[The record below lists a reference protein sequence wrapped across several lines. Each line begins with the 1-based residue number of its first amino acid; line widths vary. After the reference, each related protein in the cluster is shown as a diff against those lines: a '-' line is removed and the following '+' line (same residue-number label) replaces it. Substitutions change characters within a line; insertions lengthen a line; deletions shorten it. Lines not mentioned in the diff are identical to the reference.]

1 MTRTG
6 FKPKFTITDSITKH
20 LTDIE
25 RARGFLEGADI
36 SEQWLQE
43 QSAKAFLLEA
53 HHTTHIE
60 GTSLTLEQSDR
71 LLAGEKLKGVRQDD
85 ACELLNYRNAFEAI
99 SEYVEDGGPINEA
112 LIRGI
117 HKTLVEGVRGG
128 SAAPGEYRKVQ
139 NFVVNSS
146 TGEVVYTPPPAYEVP
161 IMMGE
166 LMAWLDGEKSIHP
179 VLVSGIAQFQLVHIH
194 PFLDGNGRT
203 SRLLSTLW
211 LYRTG
216 YDFKRLFT
224 LSKFYDRNREEFY
237 GAIQGVRLRNMD
249 MTGWLEYFTKGLAFQ
264 LKDVHRQGTWAIEW
278 PALKEK
284 YGLSNRQMDAL
295 DYIFEHGRLTIGEY
309 QKFHGV
315 ARRTLQ
321 RDLKS
326 LMEKNFLRTKGATN
340 RLEYV
345 FGPKMASQMRP

>member
-1 MTRTG
+1 MTG

-60 GTSLTLEQSDR
+60 GTSLSLDQSDR

-85 ACELLNYRNAFEAI
+85 ARELLNYRNAFEFV
-99 SEYVEDGGPINEA
+99 SEYVQDGGPINEV
-112 LIRGI
+112 LIREI
-117 HKTLVEGVRGG
+117 HKSLVEGVRRG
-128 SAAPGEYRKVQ
+128 SAAPGEYRKIQ

-146 TGEVVYTPPPAYEVP
+146 TGKAVYTPPPAYQIP

-166 LMAWLDGEKSIHP
+166 LMAWLDREKNIHP
-179 VLVSGIAQFQLVHIH
+179 VLVSGVAQFQLVHIH

-203 SRLLSTLW
+203 SRILSTLC

-224 LSKFYDRNREEFY
+224 LSEFYDRNREEFY
-237 GAIQGVRLRNMD
+237 TAIQSVREQNMD
-249 MTGWLEYFTKGLAFQ
+249 ITSWLEYFTKGLALQ
-264 LKDVHRQGTWAIEW
+264 LKDVHHQGQWAIER
-278 PALKEK
+278 PALKTK
-284 YGLSNRQMDAL
+284 HGLSDRQMDAL
-295 DYIFEHGRLTIGEY
+295 NYIFEHGRLTIGGY
-309 QKFHGV
+309 QKLHK
-315 ARRTLQ
+315 AIPRRTLQ
-321 RDLKS
+321 RDLKA
-326 LMEKNFLRTKGATN
+326 LIDKNLLKTEGATN

-345 FGPKMASQMRP
+345 LGHEARS

>member
-1 MTRTG
+1 MMATTG

-36 SEQWLQE
+36 PGRWLQE

-60 GTSLTLEQSDR
+60 GTALTLDQSDR
-71 LLAGEKLKGVRQDD
+71 LLAGEQLEGVGQDD
-85 ACELLNYRNAFEAI
+85 ARELLNYRNAFEVV
-99 SEYVEDGGPINEA
+99 SEYVEGGGPINEA

-128 SAAPGEYRKVQ
+128 AAAPGEYRRVQ

-146 TGEVVYTPPPAYEVP
+146 TGERVYTPPPAYEVP

-166 LMAWLDGEKSIHP
+166 LMAWLDGEKSVHP
-179 VLVSGIAQFQLVHIH
+179 VLVSGVAQFQLVHIH

-203 SRLLSTLW
+203 SRILSTLW

-224 LSKFYDRNREEFY
+224 LSGFYDRNREEFY
-237 GAIQGVRLRNMD
+237 GAIQNVRLNNMD
-249 MTGWLEYFTKGLAFQ
+249 MTGWLEYFTKGLALQ
-264 LKDVHRQGTWAIEW
+264 LRDVHRQGAWAVGRS
-278 PALKEK
+278 ALKKE
-284 YGLSNRQMDAL
+284 YALSDRQMDAL
-295 DYIFEHGRLTIGEY
+295 DYVFEHGRLTIGQY
-309 QKFHGV
+309 QKTHRAA

-326 LMEKNFLRTKGATN
+326 LTAKNLLRAKGATN

-345 FGPKMASQMRP
+345 FGSGVRL